1 MGTYS
6 PMWPLMIFV
15 FLFVVFIVLY
25 CPIYFFIC
33 LLVPFKGF
41 SVSYMKHRRR
51 RYAVVHVSLFSR
63 IGHLNKNQL
72 KKFNT
77 AFVSTLD
84 AALQNKR
91 ESVIFRSHLMRTS
104 QVQLAENVLSKCGR
118 RYRVSTVALSRVER
132 VGIIC
137 QTFLQEWRLVTIPH
151 RGVMIVV
158 MAR

>member
-1 MGTYS
+1 
-6 PMWPLMIFV
+6 MWPLMISF
-15 FLFVVFIVLY
+15 FLFVVSIALY
-25 CPIYFFIC
+25 CPIYFSLC

-41 SVSYMKHRRR
+41 SVSYMTHRKR
-51 RYAVVHVSLFSR
+51 RYAVIHISLFSK
-63 IGHLNKNQL
+63 IGRLNKNKL

-84 AALQNKR
+84 TALQSKR
-91 ESVIFRSHLMRTS
+91 ESVIFRSHLMRAS
-104 QVQLAENVLSKCGR
+104 QVRLAESVLSRRNR
-118 RYRVSTVALSRVER
+118 RYRVSIVVLSRMER

-151 RGVMIVV
+151 QGVMIVV

>member
-1 MGTYS
+1 MISVFFFVGT
-6 PMWPLMIFV
+6 IA
-15 FLFVVFIVLY
+15 LY

-41 SVSYMKHRRR
+41 SVSYMKHRERN
-51 RYAVVHVSLFSR
+51 YAVIHISLFSR
-63 IGHLNKNQL
+63 IGRLNKNQL

-84 AALQNKR
+84 TALQNKR
-91 ESVIFRSHLMRTS
+91 ESVVFRSHLMRAS
-104 QVQLAENVLSKCGR
+104 QVQLAENVLSGCGR
-118 RYRVSTVALSRVER
+118 RYRVSNVVLSRLER